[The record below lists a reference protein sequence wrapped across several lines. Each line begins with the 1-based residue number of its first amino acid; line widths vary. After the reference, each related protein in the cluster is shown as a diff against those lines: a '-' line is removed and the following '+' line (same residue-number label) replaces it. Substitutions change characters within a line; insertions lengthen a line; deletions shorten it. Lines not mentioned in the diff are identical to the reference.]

1 MNTNPI
7 SRRTALKG
15 VGTLMALPFLESFLP
30 RGWAAS
36 APIAAA
42 PRRVAFLYVPNGIHM
57 PDWTPSSAGK
67 EFETTPTLA
76 AMAPYR
82 EDMLLLSG
90 LACDKARANGDGA
103 GDHARA
109 GGAFLTG
116 AQPRKTAGLN
126 FQAGVSADQIYAQRF
141 GDRTRLPSLE
151 LGIEKYRGA
160 GNCDSGYSCVYEHTL
175 AWRSPNLPLPT
186 EVSPREI
193 FDRLFSD
200 SSKDPARARRNQ
212 LRTSVLDAVLE
223 DAHGLSRQLGGSD
236 QQKLDQYLDSV
247 RELEK
252 RIELSES
259 LEPVVLP
266 DGTIRPAR
274 TPTDLS
280 EHIRL
285 MSDLMALAF
294 QTDVTRVI
302 TFMLGREGS
311 EIKYNMVGVT
321 EGHHTSTHHQGKAE
335 LIENVRKI
343 NRYHVEQLAY
353 LVGKLK
359 SIPEGEGTLLDNCMI
374 AYGSGIG
381 DGNRHTHADLPILLA
396 GKGGGTIRTG
406 QHIRLAKETPLAN
419 LWLALLERMGVS
431 AEAIGD
437 STGPLPGLG

>member
-1 MNTNPI
+1 MTPSPI
-7 SRRTALKG
+7 SRRAALKG
-15 VGTLMALPFLESFLP
+15 VGTLMALPFLESLIP
-30 RGWAAS
+30 RAWDAS
-36 APIAAA
+36 PLIEGA
-42 PRRVAFLYVPNGIHM
+42 PRRMAFIYVPNGIHM
-57 PDWTPSSAGK
+57 PDWTPTAAGSA
-67 EFETTPTLA
+67 FELTPTLEPLA
-76 AMAPYR
+76 AFR
-82 EDMLLLSG
+82 EDMLLVTG

-116 AQPRKTAGLN
+116 AQPRKTAGAN
-126 FQAGVSADQIYAQRF
+126 FQAGTSADQIYAQRF
-141 GDRTRLPSLE
+141 GDRTRLASLE

-175 AWRSPNLPLPT
+175 AWRSPTLPLPT

-193 FDRLFSD
+193 FDRLFAD
-200 SSKDPARARRNQ
+200 SSKDPARAKRNR

-223 DAHGLSRQLGGSD
+223 DAQILNRRLGGTD

-259 LEPVVLP
+259 LEPVALP
-266 DGTIRPAR
+266 DGTIRPAK

-285 MSDLMALAF
+285 MSDLMVLAF

-302 TFMLGREGS
+302 TFMLGLEGS

-321 EGHHTSTHHQGKAE
+321 EGHHTSTHHQGKVE
-335 LIENVRKI
+335 LINNVRKI

-353 LVGKLK
+353 LIGKLK
-359 SIPEGEGTLLDNCMI
+359 SIPEGEGTLLDHCMV
-374 AYGSGIG
+374 AYGSGIA
-381 DGNRHTHADLPILLA
+381 DGNRHSHADLPILLA
-396 GKGGGTIRTG
+396 GKGGGTLKTG
-406 QHIRLAKETPLAN
+406 RHVRLSKETPVTN

-431 AEAIGD
+431 AEGIGD
-437 STGPLPGLG
+437 STGPLPGLS

>member
-1 MNTNPI
+1 MKPLT
-7 SRRTALKG
+7 RRMALKG
-15 VGTLMALPFLESFLP
+15 VGTLMALPFLESIMP

-36 APIAAA
+36 PAAAAA
-42 PRRVAFLYVPNGIHM
+42 PRRMAFIYVPNGIHM
-57 PDWTPSSAGK
+57 PDWTPATAGRD
-67 EFETTPTLA
+67 FEIMPALEPLA
-76 AMAPYR
+76 PFR
-82 EDMLLLSG
+82 DDVLLISG

-126 FQAGVSADQIYAQRF
+126 FQAGVSVDQIYAQRF

-175 AWRSPNLPLPT
+175 AWRSPTLPLPT
-186 EVSPREI
+186 EVSPREV
-193 FDRLFSD
+193 FDRLFAD
-200 SSKDPARARRNQ
+200 VSKDAARARRNR

-223 DAHGLSRQLGGSD
+223 DAQSLNRQLGGAD
-236 QQKLDQYLDSV
+236 QQKLEQYLDSV

-252 RIELSES
+252 RIELSDS

-266 DGTIRPAR
+266 DGTIRPAK

-280 EHIRL
+280 EQIRL
-285 MSDLMALAF
+285 MSDLMVLAF
-294 QTDVTRVI
+294 RTDVTRVI

-311 EIKYNMVGVT
+311 EIKYQMVGVT

-335 LIENVRKI
+335 MIENVRKI

-353 LVGKLK
+353 LIGKLK
-359 SIPEGEGTLLDNCMI
+359 SIPEGDGTLLDNCMV

-396 GKGGGTIRTG
+396 GKGGGTIKTG
-406 QHIRLAKETPLAN
+406 QHLHLGKETPVTN

-431 AEAIGD
+431 ANSLGD
-437 STGPLPGLG
+437 STGPLQGLA